1 MPASPL
7 CRLNRISNDLGD
19 DTCSSHTSSSH
30 TSSSQCPALRRSRWP
45 VLVGLLLGVAICGCD
60 GLGETAQNRFVGTQ
74 VAAEQFA
81 GTEFFEQISASDK
94 LVIVDFTAIWCGP
107 CQQLKPLLQELETAG
122 RCELLMIDTD
132 EYPAVAEQFRVN
144 GIPHLLFI
152 KDGEI
157 RDVHRGSASRGELDQ
172 ILQGL

>member
-1 MPASPL
+1 MPAVQL
-7 CRLNRISNDLGD
+7 CRLDRISNDHPSHSSD
-19 DTCSSHTSSSH
+19 SSHSFSRD
-30 TSSSQCPALRRSRWP
+30 CLDRPLRRGALW
-45 VLVGLLLGVAICGCD
+45 VGLLLGIAICGCD

-74 VAAEQFA
+74 VTAEQFA

-94 LVIVDFTAIWCGP
+94 LVIVDFTATWCGP

-152 KDGEI
+152 QDGQI